1 MLKNA
6 HSEMLLKGQETIMKK
21 EEQIDLGR
29 GKGDSIEIEIAIE
42 KERGIIEVQEKIL
55 IEITGGGI

>member
-1 MLKNA
+1 
-6 HSEMLLKGQETIMKK
+6 MKK

-42 KERGIIEVQEKIL
+42 KERGIIEIQEKIL